1 MNYLKYLVYAMVLYL
16 LFTFIPKNK
25 IYLIDLLSIVASL
38 IVFNVSYD
46 LLEIT
51 FNKSVLEGYEPIN
64 DDLKFGSLENE
75 NTNLSPYERVDN
87 ESVDNLDNETD
98 NETDDTSSV
107 NRNQSIKEESIKE
120 ESIKKESI
128 KEESI
133 KKESIKKESIKEESI
148 KKESIK
154 KESNEIKSFMQQ
166 ETIEV
171 REERNEIQALETSSN
186 ANLASLELS
195 DQDTNKKEKIK
206 YKSMDVSKE
215 KKFIHGYSYM
225 HTDNWSLPM
234 QRQSVCKNPKPC
246 RVCPRQTNGFDKD
259 LMKWNIKN

>member
-128 KEESI
+128 K
-133 KKESIKKESIKEESI
+133 
-148 KKESIK
+148 

>member
-133 KKESIKKESIKEESI
+133 KKESIKKES
-148 KKESIK
+148 
-154 KESNEIKSFMQQ
+154 NEIKSFMQQ